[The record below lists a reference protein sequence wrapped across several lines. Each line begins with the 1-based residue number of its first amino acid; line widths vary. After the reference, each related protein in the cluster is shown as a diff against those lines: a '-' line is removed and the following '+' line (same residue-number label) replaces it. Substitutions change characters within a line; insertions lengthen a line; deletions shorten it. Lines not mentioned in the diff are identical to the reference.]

1 VQASGLTK
9 AFGPRT
15 LFSGVS
21 FRIGPGDRLAVAG
34 RNGAGKT
41 TLLRILAG
49 LEDAD
54 GGAVSVPRGERV
66 ALHDQ
71 RPDATAAGT
80 VREYVEQGLAH
91 ARDAE
96 ERLAALEARMAAGD
110 HGPPIMAEYE
120 RAHAD
125 LDAAGGYHWRSWV
138 ERVTRGLGLRDDH
151 LDRPLSSLSGGEL
164 TRASLARALAGRP
177 QVLLLDEPTNHLD
190 LAAMEWLEAIVRDM
204 RAAVVIVSHDRW
216 FLESTAT
223 QVLDLSA
230 GRAKLWPMGY
240 SAFRRA
246 RAEDAAQQ
254 AAAAERRR
262 EEMERLERF
271 VTRWRAGTRA
281 RQAKSRARQLD
292 RLAPVEAPSRERSL
306 SFGFPKTERPG
317 RVVLEADGLRVE
329 VADRVLVDGAGFTI
343 ERGQRVAVV
352 GPNGAGKTTTV
363 ETLLGMRD
371 AAAGRV
377 SMGHKVLPSYFS
389 QHAREYDER
398 MTLAETVKAGTSLT
412 ETEARRLLGRF
423 LFTGE
428 LADRT
433 VEGLSGGERRRL
445 GLVALVAEGGNLL
458 VLDEPTNH
466 LDVESREALEDAL
479 LAYDGTVI
487 LVSHDRALIDA
498 VATHTLA
505 LEEGTAVMRAGG
517 YADLVAAR
525 DADPPPARA
534 AAPRPAAPRASQR
547 ARADRPGNG
556 RLAREVSK
564 IESRIARLEE
574 EIAGVE
580 DEVARAS
587 TQGDLD
593 AVATLGERHRALQE
607 DLSYAMAEWE
617 DRAALM
623 VEGG

>member
-34 RNGAGKT
+34 RIGAGKT

-190 LAAMEWLEAIVRDM
+190 LAAMEWL
-204 RAAVVIVSHDRW
+204 
-216 FLESTAT
+216 
-223 QVLDLSA
+223 
-230 GRAKLWPMGY
+230 PMGY